1 MILFENAFTLGL
13 LISYWKLQFSD
24 SRTFRMLFTV
34 NILST
39 EYVSWR
45 TVSAVNQYLL
55 DECVNGPDKPLLYD
69 RCYVSNEK
77 IKLDLLPANNV
88 FHNLEL
94 LVAVLCGNW
103 ESSLFG
109 KNNPNAFFL
118 PTTVAVHGS
127 KASFQVRTLLVLAKG
142 HCKLSSIS
150 KGLQTFFLD

>member
-77 IKLDLLPANNV
+77 IKLDLLPTNNV

-118 PTTVAVHGS
+118 PTTVAVHGN

>member
-1 MILFENAFTLGL
+1 
-13 LISYWKLQFSD
+13 
-24 SRTFRMLFTV
+24 MLFTV

-55 DECVNGPDKPLLYD
+55 DECVNGPDKLLLYD

-94 LVAVLCGNW
+94 LVAVLCGN
-103 ESSLFG
+103 
-109 KNNPNAFFL
+109 
-118 PTTVAVHGS
+118 
-127 KASFQVRTLLVLAKG
+127 
-142 HCKLSSIS
+142 
-150 KGLQTFFLD
+150 

>member
-1 MILFENAFTLGL
+1 
-13 LISYWKLQFSD
+13 
-24 SRTFRMLFTV
+24 MLFTV

-39 EYVSWR
+39 EYVAWH

-55 DECVNGPDKPLLYD
+55 DECVNGPNKPLLYH

-88 FHNLEL
+88 LHNLEL
-94 LVAVLCGNW
+94 LVAILCGNP

-127 KASFQVRTLLVLAKG
+127 KASFQVRTLLILAKG
-142 HCKLSSIS
+142 HCKLASFS
-150 KGLQTFFLD
+150 KGLQTFLLD

>member
-77 IKLDLLPANNV
+77 IKLDLLPTNNV

-118 PTTVAVHGS
+118 PTTVAVYGN